1 MAEACSASRVI
12 TGASF
17 EQRLL
22 DAYGQV
28 GLRKQPAFRGLSG
41 PGCLMAYTCTAVLA
55 AVTRQHFLGFAK
67 PTIVVED

>member
-22 DAYGQV
+22 DACGQF

-41 PGCLMAYTCTAVLA
+41 PGCLMVYACTAVLA
-55 AVTRQHFLGFAK
+55 AVTGQHFLGCAK
-67 PTIVVED
+67 PRAVVED

>member
-1 MAEACSASRVI
+1 MSEACSASRVI

-22 DAYGQV
+22 DACGQV

-41 PGCLMAYTCTAVLA
+41 PGCLMACACTAVLA

-67 PTIVVED
+67 PRTVVED